1 MDPVKLHFDFRDIF
15 RAPRLALSGKKIWTF
30 MVGNFLGYSGYFLFT
45 YIALFSSGI
54 SIIQSWERFGLYPL
68 VNVFNLPWFSLL
80 IYFAGVLCAFIMLSL
95 SCAAVSRITYKQL
108 KGNDFYSSADA
119 WNYIKKHWHPVVF
132 TLIALSLII
141 AFFVLMA
148 GAFALL
154 GKIPFIGEFLFA
166 IPYPLYFLGAL
177 FTLYSFVVI
186 VVASIYIPIIVGSY
200 EEDTMGTVF
209 QSYVITWSQPW
220 RIIAY
225 HLILLPI
232 FSIATAIFYGFF
244 QLSFE
249 FVNSVFGWVIGDKL
263 NHIVDAAVSIVC
275 PPLYAYGSVA
285 GLSGT
290 EWLSSGILAFFFFLL
305 MLAVIGYSLSIL
317 SVGETLMFIIFK
329 MKSDDDNIL
338 ARKDEEEL
346 EEEENEDV
354 PLDKLQEDDS
364 SQEDNALE
372 ESTSDSE

>member
-1 MDPVKLHFDFRDIF
+1 
-15 RAPRLALSGKKIWTF
+15 

-372 ESTSDSE
+372 ESKSDSE

>member
-1 MDPVKLHFDFRDIF
+1 
-15 RAPRLALSGKKIWTF
+15 
-30 MVGNFLGYSGYFLFT
+30 
-45 YIALFSSGI
+45 
-54 SIIQSWERFGLYPL
+54 
-68 VNVFNLPWFSLL
+68 
-80 IYFAGVLCAFIMLSL
+80 
-95 SCAAVSRITYKQL
+95 
-108 KGNDFYSSADA
+108 
-119 WNYIKKHWHPVVF
+119 
-132 TLIALSLII
+132 
-141 AFFVLMA
+141 MA